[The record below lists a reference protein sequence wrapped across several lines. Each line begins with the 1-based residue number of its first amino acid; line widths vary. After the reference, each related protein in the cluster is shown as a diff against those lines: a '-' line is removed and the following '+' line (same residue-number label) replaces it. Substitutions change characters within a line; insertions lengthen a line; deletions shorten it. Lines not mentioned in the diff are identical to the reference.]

1 MTLFIK
7 AFSIWLVLYSLI
19 IIFKSDYLIHIKSIK
34 SKSSLFWIGVVQLFF
49 SVILFLYSYENSTNY
64 SLVIIAF
71 AILSFLKSISL
82 IFFPEYVL
90 NKINNI
96 KPYKVRIRGVF
107 SAIIGVL
114 LYFIISQF

>member
-19 IIFKSDYLIHIKSIK
+19 IIFKSDYLIHVKSIK

-82 IFFPEYVL
+82 ILETHVFVAELYMNTFVPNLTFIVVL
-90 NKINNI
+90 
-96 KPYKVRIRGVF
+96 
-107 SAIIGVL
+107 
-114 LYFIISQF
+114 